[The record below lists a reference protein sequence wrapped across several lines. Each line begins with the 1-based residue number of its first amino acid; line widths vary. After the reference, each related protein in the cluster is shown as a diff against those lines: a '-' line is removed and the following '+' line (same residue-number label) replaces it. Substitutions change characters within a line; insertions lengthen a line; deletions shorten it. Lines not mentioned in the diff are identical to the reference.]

1 MSGADP
7 CLSVFLGEQQIASLQ
22 LSADQ
27 LLWHYAAS
35 WQQQGFALS
44 PHLPLHGEIPPL
56 NVQRFL
62 RNLLPE
68 GPGLEELLAS
78 FRLARHNTFALVQAI
93 GQETAGALALLP
105 AGQSPTDTTQF
116 RPLSWPNGWAR
127 GNSWGSPSG
136 MASRVSRWQGCR
148 ISSICCWIPNVAW
161 ALVKAASARP
171 IS

>member
-68 GPGLEELLAS
+68 GPGLDELLAS

-93 GQETAGALALLP
+93 GQETAGALALLLP
-105 AGQSPTDTTQF
+105 GRALPTQ
-116 RPLSWPNGWAR
+116 
-127 GNSWGSPSG
+127 PSF
-136 MASRVSRWQGCR
+136 V
-148 ISSICCWIPNVAW
+148 P
-161 ALVKAASARP
+161 
-171 IS
+171 